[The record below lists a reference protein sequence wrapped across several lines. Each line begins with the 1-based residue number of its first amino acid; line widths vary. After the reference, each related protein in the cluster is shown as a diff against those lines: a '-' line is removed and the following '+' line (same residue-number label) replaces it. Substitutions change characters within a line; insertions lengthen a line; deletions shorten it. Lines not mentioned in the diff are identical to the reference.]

1 MNKIIMLITVLLLS
15 AGLNASESWVEV
27 AGIQLPTTMKTGTQ
41 SLTLNGTGIR
51 SKFFMDIYA
60 AALYLSETSADA
72 SSIIAQNKPMA
83 LRLHITS
90 GLLSSDRME
99 AVTREGFKK
108 SMDGDTSSLQD
119 TINALIETFKE
130 EIIVNDVFDLV
141 YTPANGVTVLKNGVV
156 KKNIKGLEFKRA
168 LFGIWLGEDAV
179 SDDLKEGLLGDV

>member
-1 MNKIIMLITVLLLS
+1 MNRIIMLMTALLLS
-15 AGLNASESWVEV
+15 AGLNASESSVEV
-27 AGIQLPTTMKTGTQ
+27 AGIQLPTTVMAETQ

-60 AALYLSETSADA
+60 AALYLTEISADA
-72 SSIIAQNKPMA
+72 DSIIAQNKPMA

-90 GLLSSDRME
+90 GLLSSEKME
-99 AVTREGFKK
+99 AATREGFEK
-108 SMDGDTSSLQD
+108 SMGGDTSTLQD
-119 TINALIETFKE
+119 TINAFIETFKD
-130 EIIVNDVFDLV
+130 EIVVNDVFEFV
-141 YTPANGVTVLKNGVV
+141 YTPANGVNVVKNGVV